1 MDTKWKNRLK
11 IIAWLVLFAFGVSGV
26 LSALIN
32 DNDYHQKS
40 YFNTSQFQKK
50 IDNLT
55 RYIHAFEV
63 TYQSKEEM
71 KEAITVT
78 EDEIEVE
85 RYKYGNLTEQIM
97 NIEQQYQ
104 SRIEEAKA
112 NDNQDIA
119 DIYIKE
125 RDQKIDE
132 VTKDFESDEK
142 IKNAIIK
149 EKKENIDDYI
159 HDLENY
165 REEYESYQEAFVYY
179 LKNTKTGEIYTNLST
194 TDRRSVD
201 QEINDESMYFIQS
214 YPTKKR
220 GYLAMNEEPLI
231 GGYEELVNLPQ
242 TNSNDLYEGKIGVS
256 KDAPFTNSIMLDYHS
271 YDSQRIVFWI
281 YTLGGLLALIASVI
295 LGKKMEIIVQVAP
308 PEWKRKYDKLPFDV
322 ALLLLGIFV
331 LSTIALIENST
342 YNYFNIDLDDIII
355 NLVFLTLFIA
365 LTMMQAIYFYTRL
378 RTISAEKGVWQ
389 KTIIGRV
396 LKRIRNFFVKLV
408 NTFRNAFLNRR
419 VGTQVF
425 SLLTIVFLF
434 GILTALIFMDE
445 DFLALYIPAVLI
457 IGIPLF
463 ILIIKRT
470 GYFNQ
475 ILSNAGALANGEF
488 KPDLPIIGKSI
499 LAKLAGDI
507 NQMKSGVKSSQK
519 AQAKSERLKTELIT
533 NVSHDLRTPLTS
545 IITYSELLKNPE
557 LTEDERTSYL
567 EIIDRKSKRLKVLID
582 DLFEASKMASGAVEL
597 AKSKVDIVQLLQQSL
612 AEYNETMEDSH
623 VQFRVSNPDNPV
635 YAMVDGQKLWRV
647 FDNII
652 GNILKYSLE
661 NSRAYINVIEE
672 NHKVKITFKNISK
685 YELSENIDELFER
698 FKRGDESRHT
708 DGSGLGLAI
717 AKSIID
723 LHEGTLDI
731 DVDGDLFKVTV
742 ILDILENG

>member
-1 MDTKWKNRLK
+1 MK
-11 IIAWLVLFAFGVSGV
+11 IIAWLVLFSFGVSGV
-26 LSALIN
+26 ISALIN
-32 DNDYHQKS
+32 DNDYHQSS
-40 YFNTSQFQKK
+40 YFNTSQFQNKL
-50 IDNLT
+50 DQLT
-55 RYIHAFEV
+55 QYIYAFEV
-63 TYQSKEEM
+63 TYQSKEQM
-71 KEAITVT
+71 KEAITVS
-78 EDEIEVE
+78 EDEIENE
-85 RYKYGNLTEQIM
+85 RYRFGNLTEQLRD
-97 NIEQQYQ
+97 IEQQYQ

-112 NDNQDIA
+112 NNNQDIA

-132 VTKDFESDEK
+132 ITKDFESDEK
-142 IKNAIIK
+142 IKEKIIK
-149 EKKENIDDYI
+149 EKEEYIDDYI
-159 HDLENY
+159 QDLENY
-165 REEYESYQEAFVYY
+165 REEYEIYQEAFVYY
-179 LKNTKTGEIYTNLST
+179 LKNTKSGEIFTNLST
-194 TDRRSVD
+194 TDRKLVD
-201 QEINDESMYFIQS
+201 RNINDENMYFIQS

-231 GGYEELVNLPQ
+231 SGYGDLVELPR

-256 KDAPFTNSIMLDYHS
+256 KDAPFIMLDYHS
-271 YDSQRIVFWI
+271 YDNQRIVFWI
-281 YTLGGLLALIASVI
+281 YTLGGLLALIGSII
-295 LGKKMEIIVQVAP
+295 LGKKMEIIPRFAP
-308 PEWKRKYDKLPFDV
+308 SKWQRKYNKIPFDV
-322 ALLLLGIFV
+322 ALLLQGVFV
-331 LSTIALIENST
+331 IASIALIDSAS
-342 YNYFNIDLDDIII
+342 YIYFNIDVDDILI
-355 NLVFLTLFIA
+355 NLVFLTLFIG
-365 LTMMQAIYFYTRL
+365 LTLNQAIYLYTRL
-378 RTISAEKGVWQ
+378 KMIPSEKGVWQ
-389 KTIIGRV
+389 NTIIGRV
-396 LKRIRNFFVKLV
+396 LKRIRNFFGSLV
-408 NTFRNAFLNRR
+408 NMFRNAFLNRR

-425 SLLTIVFLF
+425 FILTIVFLF
-434 GILTALIFMDE
+434 GILTLLIFMDE
-445 DFLALYIPAVLI
+445 VFLVLFIPSVLL
-457 IGIPLF
+457 IGVPLF
-463 ILIIKRT
+463 ILITRRT

-475 ILSNAGALANGEF
+475 ILSNAGALADGEF
-488 KPDLPIIGKSI
+488 KPDLPIIGRSV
-499 LAKLAGDI
+499 LANLASDI

-597 AKSKVDIVQLLQQSL
+597 TKSKVDIVQLLQQSL
-612 AEYNETMEDSH
+612 AEYNETMEDSQ

-635 YAMVDGQKLWRV
+635 YAFVDGQKLWRV

-652 GNILKYSLE
+652 GNIIKYSLE
-661 NSRAYINVIEE
+661 NSRAYITVIEE
-672 NHKVKITFKNISK
+672 NHQVKITFKNISK

-742 ILDILENG
+742 MLGIFDND